1 MRLFLG
7 INLSKEIKE
16 SIHRY
21 LLPLQS
27 SPKGWENPHDYHQTL
42 LFIGE
47 VDEKSASDILARME
61 LIKTRP
67 FSIKT
72 AGIRFF
78 NRRIMFLNLRES
90 EELKTLKDRI
100 NALFPEWAKL
110 ETKSFLPHITI
121 KRWQRY
127 EYDSL
132 KKSLDLNPVP
142 DWDIEVKGL
151 SLFKSEKNHLN
162 EKYHEIKFVS
172 FKE

>member
-7 INLSKEIKE
+7 INLSLEIKD

-21 LLPLQS
+21 LKPMHL

-47 VDEKSASDILARME
+47 VSEETVSDVLSRMDLVE
-61 LIKTRP
+61 GKPFTIKT
-67 FSIKT
+67 S
-72 AGIRFF
+72 GIRFF
-78 NRRIMFLNLRES
+78 NRRIMFLGIRES
-90 EELKTLKDRI
+90 EDLKALKNKI
-100 NALFPEWAKL
+100 NGIFPEWASK

-127 EYDSL
+127 EYDHL
-132 KKSLDLNPVP
+132 EKSIAESPVP
-142 DWDIEVKGL
+142 EWEIEVKGL

-162 EKYHEIKFVS
+162 QKYHELKFVP
-172 FKE
+172 FKD

>member
-7 INLSKEIKE
+7 INLTTDIKN
-16 SIHRY
+16 SIHEY
-21 LLPLQS
+21 LLPMQLSQ
-27 SPKGWENPHDYHQTL
+27 KGWENPHDYHQTL

-47 VDEKSASDILARME
+47 VGDEMVSEVEKRME
-61 LIKTRP
+61 SIEFYP
-67 FSIKT
+67 FTLKT

-78 NRRIMFLNLRES
+78 NRRIMYLGIQGSKELS
-90 EELKTLKDRI
+90 ELKSQI
-100 NALFPEWAKL
+100 NDLFPEWAQK

-127 EYDSL
+127 EYDHL
-132 KKSLDLNPVP
+132 EKSILSAPVP
-142 DWDIEVKGL
+142 DWEIKVKGL

-162 EKYHEIKFVS
+162 QKYHEIKFVR